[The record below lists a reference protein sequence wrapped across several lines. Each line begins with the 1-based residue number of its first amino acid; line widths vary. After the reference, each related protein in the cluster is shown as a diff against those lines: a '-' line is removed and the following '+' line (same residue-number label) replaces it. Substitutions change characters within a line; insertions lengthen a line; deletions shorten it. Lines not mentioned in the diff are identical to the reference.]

1 MVGRFVTEDLHDG
14 RMIEDGWL
22 WDAEGALVARS
33 RQLAMLLPGADTS
46 A

>member
-1 MVGRFVTEDLHDG
+1 MKFAGRL
-14 RMIEDGWL
+14 IEDDWL
-22 WDAEGALVARS
+22 WDSEGTLVARS